1 MGGIIYWAII
11 GLIAGFITGKLMGTP
26 SSDVLSTIITGI
38 VGAFVG
44 GFLMSV
50 LGFPF
55 AGGSIRNIIV
65 AVLGAMLVT
74 WGYRKLKA
82 RTA

>member
-11 GLIAGFITGKLMGTP
+11 GLIAGYITGKVMGAP
-26 SSDVLSTIITGI
+26 AGDILSTIITGI
-38 VGAFVG
+38 IGAFVG
-44 GFLMSV
+44 GFLMNI